1 MPAPRLRLADDF
13 TADYAAIWRS
23 QGALRTVVDFLG
35 RNIASLGLHQFRR
48 VSDTDRERVTDS
60 ELIRLIDR
68 PNPATT
74 RYRLLDGLV
83 RDFGIFDR
91 AYWLK
96 MKGSGGRRFLLR
108 LPPARVTPV
117 GGSWLWPEA
126 FEFNGDKGKRT
137 FKAEEVVHFRGY
149 NPDGDLAGSPP
160 IEALRRVLAEEYEA
174 GRMRENT
181 LRNGARVS
189 GYLERPAGAPVWS
202 DTAADR
208 FRRSWRAQYAGGGP
222 EAGGTPILE
231 DGMKFVAASQ
241 TAEQLQYVEARKLTR
256 EEVAAAYFIPPTMVG
271 VMDSATF
278 SNIREQHKHLYQDT
292 LGPWLSMIAE
302 ELSLQLLGDF
312 DGSDGTYLEFNLAEK
327 LRGSFEEQAAQLQ
340 ASVGGPFM
348 TRNEARA
355 TQNLPAIEGGDE
367 LIVPLNV
374 ITGGQASPQ
383 DSAPDAGALSGPRR
397 AVKGSKPAAGALV
410 KVTPSDREL
419 EEREDVVDVFDAFFR
434 RQRETVLSAI
444 GAGGDW
450 WDADR
455 WNEELAADL
464 YGYAVKMASLMGPE
478 MAEELGF
485 SPDAFDLERT
495 LAFLHAFADL
505 RAQWVNETTRE
516 QLETVLADESED
528 APEPA
533 VVFDTAEAQ
542 RAEASGSSSFSAL
555 TSFITLEVGRQVLGD
570 GWKTWRTNSGN
581 SRRSHARM
589 DGERVRLKEKFSN
602 GLDWPGDPAKGPD
615 EVAGCRCSV
624 EVTPLEEDENEEETP

>member
-1 MPAPRLRLADDF
+1 
-13 TADYAAIWRS
+13 
-23 QGALRTVVDFLG
+23 
-35 RNIASLGLHQFRR
+35 
-48 VSDTDRERVTDS
+48 
-60 ELIRLIDR
+60 
-68 PNPATT
+68 
-74 RYRLLDGLV
+74 
-83 RDFGIFDR
+83 
-91 AYWLK
+91 
-96 MKGSGGRRFLLR
+96 
-108 LPPARVTPV
+108 
-117 GGSWLWPEA
+117 
-126 FEFNGDKGKRT
+126 
-137 FKAEEVVHFRGY
+137 
-149 NPDGDLAGSPP
+149 
-160 IEALRRVLAEEYEA
+160 
-174 GRMRENT
+174 
-181 LRNGARVS
+181 
-189 GYLERPAGAPVWS
+189 
-202 DTAADR
+202 
-208 FRRSWRAQYAGGGP
+208 
-222 EAGGTPILE
+222 
-231 DGMKFVAASQ
+231 
-241 TAEQLQYVEARKLTR
+241 
-256 EEVAAAYFIPPTMVG
+256 
-271 VMDSATF
+271 
-278 SNIREQHKHLYQDT
+278 
-292 LGPWLSMIAE
+292 MIAE

-312 DGSDGTYLEFNLAEK
+312 EDSEGTYLEFNLAEK

-355 TQNLPAIEGGDE
+355 TQNLPAIDGGDE

-374 ITGGQASPQ
+374 IEGGQASPQ
-383 DSAPDAGALSGPRR
+383 DSAPDTGALSGPRSL
-397 AVKGSKPAAGALV
+397 VKGSKPAGPALV

-419 EEREDVVDVFDAFFR
+419 EEREDVVDIFDAFFR

-485 SPDAFDLERT
+485 SPDSFDLERT
-495 LAFLHAFADL
+495 LAFLHAFAEL

-533 VVFDTAEAQ
+533 AVFDVAEAQ

-602 GLDWPGDPAKGPD
+602 GLDWPGDPVKGPD